1 MKCVICGKE
10 CTGKTCSGACRAKL
24 SRRTPEGDNDKAH
37 AHAHAHAH
45 AEPIL
50 EAHAHAHAHAEPRL
64 SVTEVSVTEQTNKP
78 EQLYYL
84 LVPED
89 KVYHRQAVKYIV
101 DGFDTRPIPDNVE
114 DKPVKGNRGRYKRED
129 GSQYQIDDAGISHQ
143 LELIDGNYRVCLV

>member
-1 MKCVICGKE
+1 MNCMICGNEFESKRSSAKYCSANCRVKAGRVSVTE
-10 CTGKTCSGACRAKL
+10 PRLSVTG
-24 SRRTPEGDNDKAH
+24 PEVSVTKP
-37 AHAHAHAH
+37 
-45 AEPIL
+45 EVSVT
-50 EAHAHAHAHAEPRL
+50 RL

-78 EQLYYL
+78 DNYL
-84 LVPED
+84 LVSGD

>member
-1 MKCVICGKE
+1 MNCMICGKE
-10 CTGKTCSGACRAKL
+10 FESKRSSAKYCSANCRVKAGRVSVTEPRL
-24 SRRTPEGDNDKAH
+24 SVTKPEVSVT
-37 AHAHAHAH
+37 
-45 AEPIL
+45 
-50 EAHAHAHAHAEPRL
+50 RL

-78 EQLYYL
+78 DNYI

>member
-1 MKCVICGKE
+1 MKCVICGNE
-10 CTGKTCSGACRAKL
+10 CIGKTCSGACRAKL

-37 AHAHAHAH
+37 AHAHAHA
-45 AEPIL
+45 EPKL
-50 EAHAHAHAHAEPRL
+50 
-64 SVTEVSVTEQTNKP
+64 SVTEQTNKP
-78 EQLYYL
+78 DNYI
-84 LVPED
+84 LVSGD

>member
-1 MKCVICGKE
+1 MKCVICGNE
-10 CTGKTCSGACRAKL
+10 CIGKTCSGACRAKL

-37 AHAHAHAH
+37 AHAHAHA
-45 AEPIL
+45 EPIL
-50 EAHAHAHAHAEPRL
+50 KAHAVER
-64 SVTEVSVTEQTNKP
+64 TEQNANEQTHKP
-78 EQLYYL
+78 DNYL